1 MWRLEGVFEVK
12 TDVTDMYFSQK
23 SWTIPKNQSVK
34 ALVSES
40 LETWNNKIYPVLDQ
54 TFLL

>member
-12 TDVTDMYFSQK
+12 TDVTGMYFSQK